1 MIKLIET
8 PIKRRGGFYFVDGK
22 KEPDAW
28 KMQTVAN
35 DNKVRSRVVFAD
47 QNNER
52 AIVIARAT
60 APSGWYVEATVIHYF
75 QTEVEK
81 KAMQYLTKDI
91 VRVEKGQ
98 PPKVFADVNNPF
110 DSYGRPLLSPEG
122 QLIMLNR
129 MLTFKSIA
137 IRDAE
142 SKAMRRVQ
150 MKVTNSDWRD
160 EDELEAEIDEVVM
173 VTNDIRQS
181 KGQPVLEVPNPKKIA
196 MTVNHE
202 TDSEFDTE
210 AQPYQHDEVTLPP
223 KDKKKHIVELG
234 DLSTGNPEVNT
245 DGELQAIDDADSE
258 PEPET
263 KPKDKLKIDVSKE
276 EAKANYDAIK
286 EMNKPKKPVQKV
298 DLSATTTVPDQQVES
313 RKIPNETILGPD
325 STEADIEKA
334 AEEIRQEYLAEE
346 ANTEIK
352 KLQAIDP
359 KKITNVQQE
368 RLNHLQKVLRKEG
381 LRKATESLRKQPH
394 LADYEPNKTE
404 YKEVKGR

>member
-1 MIKLIET
+1 
-8 PIKRRGGFYFVDGK
+8 
-22 KEPDAW
+22 
-28 KMQTVAN
+28 
-35 DNKVRSRVVFAD
+35 
-47 QNNER
+47 
-52 AIVIARAT
+52 
-60 APSGWYVEATVIHYF
+60 
-75 QTEVEK
+75 
-81 KAMQYLTKDI
+81 
-91 VRVEKGQ
+91 
-98 PPKVFADVNNPF
+98 
-110 DSYGRPLLSPEG
+110 
-122 QLIMLNR
+122 
-129 MLTFKSIA
+129 
-137 IRDAE
+137 
-142 SKAMRRVQ
+142 
-150 MKVTNSDWRD
+150 
-160 EDELEAEIDEVVM
+160 
-173 VTNDIRQS
+173 
-181 KGQPVLEVPNPKKIA
+181 

-234 DLSTGNPEVNT
+234 DLSGTSLPANDDLGFPADIGPEP
-245 DGELQAIDDADSE
+245 E

-394 LADYEPNKTE
+394 LADYEPNKKE